1 MTKETRTALLI
12 GPGGLIVGLVLG
24 LLIPT
29 GGNAPD
35 VADAIADPE
44 ASVIEVGGEQ
54 YVITPEA
61 AAAAGYVPKPTY
73 RVIEKAEADKLVKGM
88 TIEEVQALF
97 PDIPI
102 VTSAA
107 SVQPLPHSE
116 GNSWVS
122 ESVIIGASPEGQ
134 ITAVFSNGQLSFWGW
149 QESPNRWTFV
159 HDPVNGVIQA
169 IKEGEGGEQDW

>member
-1 MTKETRTALLI
+1 MTKETRTVLLI
-12 GPGGLIVGLVLG
+12 GLGGLILGLVLG

-73 RVIEKAEADKLVKGM
+73 RVIERVEADKLAQGM
-88 TIEEVQALF
+88 TPSEVQALF
-97 PDIPI
+97 PDLPI
-102 VTSAA
+102 VYSTYIHQPDAMIEGYSAVLA
-107 SVQPLPHSE
+107 T
-116 GNSWVS
+116 
-122 ESVIIGASPEGQ
+122 IGYAPEGQ
-134 ITAVFSNGQLSFWGW
+134 ISMKFLNGKLDYWGW

-159 HDPVNGVIQA
+159 QDPPNEAIQA